1 MSGIEDF
8 ANWTFRKTPVF
19 RMADLVTRR
28 HLESLRYVCLPE
40 ILALHFQGIVSF
52 ILLIFYTINYFIIF
66 YTIFYSS
73 FLGDSFRLSS
83 KILLLLCSPLS
94 LRILPND
101 SSHSCVPF
109 LVYNFG
115 KKNWDTRWRTT
126 CEVQCHF
133 PFRQMRARSRA
144 ADVKLLF
151 LLDLLPTLKILRD
164 KATERLR

>member
-1 MSGIEDF
+1 
-8 ANWTFRKTPVF
+8 
-19 RMADLVTRR
+19 MADLVTRR

-40 ILALHFQGIVSF
+40 ILALHFQGIFSF
-52 ILLIFYTINYFIIF
+52 IFCRSLHSINYFIIF

-109 LVYNFG
+109 LVSNFG
-115 KKNWDTRWRTT
+115 KKNWDTRRRTT
-126 CEVQCHF
+126 CDEVQCHF

-144 ADVKLLF
+144 ADVRLLF

-164 KATERLR
+164 KATERLRK